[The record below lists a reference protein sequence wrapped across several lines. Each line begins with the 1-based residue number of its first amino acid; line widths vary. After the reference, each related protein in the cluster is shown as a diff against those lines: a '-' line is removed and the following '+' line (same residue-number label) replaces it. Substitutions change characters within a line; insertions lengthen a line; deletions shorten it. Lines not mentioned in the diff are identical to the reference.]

1 MTRMRSN
8 NFSLFLI
15 NGTAEKPSTQKDSL
29 PFDIRWA
36 TSVRVSASFDYWVI
50 RRQSIWLIIEHKRLM
65 ILKKKA
71 DMLVVEGQNLRNL
84 VRRLSPDK
92 ISSVVRLLT
101 AHFAVGRDFGL
112 QFVNSNAFTPAQLAI
127 RQINALIK
135 NIDHSDGT
143 AVANAGNYFHELVN
157 AFE

>member
-1 MTRMRSN
+1 MKMLPN
-8 NFSLFLI
+8 ELLYEI
-15 NGTAEKPSTQKDSL
+15 VHSL

-101 AHFAVGRDFGL
+101 AYFAVGRDFGL
-112 QFVNSNAFTPAQLAI
+112 QFVNRNAFTPAQLAI
-127 RQINALIK
+127 RQINALIN